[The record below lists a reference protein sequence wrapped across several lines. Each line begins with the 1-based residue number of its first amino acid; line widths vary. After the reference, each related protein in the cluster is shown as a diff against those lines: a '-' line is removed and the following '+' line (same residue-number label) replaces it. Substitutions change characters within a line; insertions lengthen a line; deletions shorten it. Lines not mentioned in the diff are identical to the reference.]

1 MDTSTPHAALP
12 VRVTW
17 ENTDTAGY
25 IHNSIVFRWFEQG
38 ELEWFRDL
46 GIHWKSFPE
55 HGFPRVHVEARF
67 LQPLYFDDLCEL
79 RTRVGQVRAAT
90 YALRHEVHKAGR
102 LAVQGQVTVC
112 CVAVADGRP
121 RVLPERMR
129 EVLQGL
135 CRPSL

>member
-1 MDTSTPHAALP
+1 MDTPKPCAALP

-38 ELEWFRDL
+38 ELEWFRAL

-55 HGFPRVHVEARF
+55 FGFPRVHVEARF
-67 LQPLYFDDLCEL
+67 LLPLYFDDLCEL
-79 RTRVGQVRAAT
+79 RTTVEQVRAAS
-90 YALRHEVHKAGR
+90 YSLRHDVLKAGR
-102 LAVQGQVTVC
+102 LAVRGRVTVC

-121 RVLPERMR
+121 RVLPEPMR
-129 EVLQGL
+129 EVLQGI
-135 CRPSL
+135 CGKP